1 MTSVRTNVDPLQ
13 MSNLFLEEKTAWLD
27 LTSKTDF
34 LKSRERKIAYQ
45 AKQKQDSYV
54 ICTLKINK
62 TEKTTKKINC
72 NEIKTKLCFWNI
84 IFKLVI

>member
-34 LKSRERKIAYQ
+34 LKSKERKIAYQ

-54 ICTLKINK
+54 ICT
-62 TEKTTKKINC
+62 
-72 NEIKTKLCFWNI
+72 
-84 IFKLVI
+84 